1 MTTYIFKII
10 TLLGGLA
17 LFLFG
22 MDVMGKALERQ
33 AGGKLQTILAKMS
46 SNVFKG
52 FLLGLG
58 VTAVIQSSSA
68 TTVMV
73 VGFVNSG
80 IMTLKQAVGVIMGS
94 NIGTTVTAWILSL
107 SGLEGDS
114 FLIKLFKPSTLAPLI
129 GVIGVVMYMGKNE
142 KRKGIGTICLGF
154 MALMTGMDIM
164 GDSMEFLESEP
175 WFAQLMISFSNPII
189 GIIGIVMYMGKNEKR
204 RGIGTICLGFMALMT
219 GMDLMSSSMSFLKS
233 EAWFADLMISF
244 TNPVLGILFGAVLTA
259 VIQSSSAS
267 VGILQGLCV
276 TGAVT
281 YGAAIPIILG
291 QNIGTCITAI
301 MGAIGANRNAR
312 RTAMV
317 HLLFNVVG
325 AVMFAVVFYGLG
337 MVIEWSFLEE
347 SVQAW
352 DISLIHTAFN
362 IVATAVLMPMNGLLV
377 KLAYLIIPHEYTP
390 QKEELLD
397 ERLLATP
404 AVAVQRAHEI
414 AGEMASDAAKA
425 MEKAM
430 GLTKVFDAAILEE
443 VTALEDKTDRYED
456 ALNTYLVKLSAMN
469 LSVHDNRI
477 LNTLLYTVSD
487 IERMADHA
495 MAIAKAAQEMAEKK
509 IEFSSQARGELAVL
523 EQAVLDIVNRT
534 VAAYG
539 SFDLGS
545 AVKIEPQEQVVDAL
559 VREVKSRHVRRLRDG
574 KCTVEYGF
582 VLEDLLTAC
591 ERTADHCSNIAVE
604 MLQVSEGKLEAHEY
618 LNALKAG
625 ELHES
630 AAFSERFA
638 RYKAQYAFPEE

>member
-1 MTTYIFKII
+1 MTAYIFKII

-33 AGGKLQTILAKMS
+33 AGGKLQTVLSKMS
-46 SNVFKG
+46 GKIWKG
-52 FLLGLG
+52 FLLGAA

-94 NIGTTVTAWILSL
+94 NVGTTVTAWILSL

-114 FLIKLFKPSTLAPLI
+114 FLIKFFKPSTLAPLI
-129 GVIGVVMYMGKNE
+129 G
-142 KRKGIGTICLGF
+142 
-154 MALMTGMDIM
+154 
-164 GDSMEFLESEP
+164 
-175 WFAQLMISFSNPII
+175 
-189 GIIGIVMYMGKNEKR
+189 IIGIVLYMGKSEKR
-204 RGIGTICLGFMALMT
+204 RGIGTIMLGFMALMT

-233 EAWFADLMISF
+233 ETWFADLMISF
-244 TNPVLGILFGAVLTA
+244 TNPIVGILFGAVLTA
-259 VIQSSSAS
+259 IIQSSSAS

-291 QNIGTCITAI
+291 QNIGTCVTAM

-325 AVMFAVVFYGLG
+325 VLMFVVIFYGLG
-337 MVIEWSFLEE
+337 LFIDWKFLGD

-352 DISLIHTAFN
+352 DISVIHTGFN
-362 IVATAVLMPMNGLLV
+362 LIATAVLLPLNGLLV
-377 KLAYLIIPHEYTP
+377 KLAYAIVPEV
-390 QKEELLD
+390 KEPEKTELLD

-414 AGEMASDAAKA
+414 ACEMAADAAKA
-425 MEKAM
+425 VHLAM
-430 GLTKVFDAAILEE
+430 GLTKKFATGTMEKVIE
-443 VTALEDKTDRYED
+443 LEDKTDRYED
-456 ALNTYLVKLSAMN
+456 ALNTYLVKLSGMN
-469 LSVHDNRI
+469 LSVQDNRI
-477 LNTLLYTVSD
+477 LNTLLYTVAD

-495 MAIAKAAQEMAEKK
+495 TAIAKAALEMEEKK
-509 IEFSSQARGELAVL
+509 IAFSNQAKGELAVL
-523 EQAVLDIVNRT
+523 EQAVLDVIDRT
-534 VAAYG
+534 VSAYE
-539 SFDLGS
+539 SFDREQ
-545 AVKIEPQEQVVDAL
+545 AVRIEPQEQVVDSL

-574 KCTVEYGF
+574 LCSVEYGF
-582 VLEDLLTAC
+582 ILEDLLTAC
-591 ERTADHCSNIAVE
+591 ERTADHCSNVAVE
-604 MLQVSEGKLEAHEY
+604 ILQVSEGKLEAHEY

-630 AAFSERFA
+630 AAFAEQFA
-638 RYKAQYAFPEE
+638 RYKAKYAFPEEN

>member
-1 MTTYIFKII
+1 MTTYLFKII
-10 TLLGGLA
+10 SLLGGLA

-22 MDVMGKALERQ
+22 MDIMGKSLERQ

-114 FLIKLFKPSTLAPLI
+114 FLIKFSKPSTLAPLI
-129 GVIGVVMYMGKNE
+129 
-142 KRKGIGTICLGF
+142 
-154 MALMTGMDIM
+154 A
-164 GDSMEFLESEP
+164 
-175 WFAQLMISFSNPII
+175 
-189 GIIGIVMYMGKNEKR
+189 IIGIVLYMGRSEKK
-204 RGIGTICLGFMALMT
+204 RGIGTIMLGFMALMT
-219 GMDLMSSSMSFLKS
+219 GMDLMSSSMSFLKT

-244 TNPVLGILFGAVLTA
+244 TNPILGILFGAVLTA
-259 VIQSSSAS
+259 IIQSSSAS

-291 QNIGTCITAI
+291 QNIGTCVTAM
-301 MGAIGANRNAR
+301 MGSIGANRNAR

-325 AVMFAVVFYGLG
+325 AAMFAVVFYGLG
-337 MVIEWSFLEE
+337 MFIKWKFLND
-347 SVQAW
+347 SVKAW
-352 DISLIHTAFN
+352 DISVIHTGFN
-362 IVATAVLMPMNGLLV
+362 VVATAVLMPLNGLLV
-377 KLAYLIIPHEYTP
+377 KLAYLLVPEVAEP
-390 QKEELLD
+390 QKAELLD

-414 AGEMASDAAKA
+414 AGQMAADAAEA
-425 MEKAM
+425 MHLAM
-430 GLTKVFDAAILEE
+430 GLTRKFDAGIMKQVAELEN
-443 VTALEDKTDRYED
+443 KTDRYED
-456 ALNTYLVKLSAMN
+456 ALGTYLVKLSGMN
-469 LSVHDNRI
+469 LSIHDNRI
-477 LNTLLYTVSD
+477 LNTLLYSISD
-487 IERMADHA
+487 IERIGDHA
-495 MAIAKAAQEMAEKK
+495 LAVAKAAREINEKN
-509 IEFSSQARGELAVL
+509 IEFSKQAKGELAVL
-523 EQAVLDIVNRT
+523 EQAVLDIVDCT
-534 VAAYG
+534 VSAYG
-539 SFDLGS
+539 SFDRGES
-545 AVKIEPQEQVVDAL
+545 VKIEPQEQVVDAL
-559 VREVKSRHVRRLRDG
+559 VREIKSRHVRRLRDG
-574 KCTVEYGF
+574 LCTVEYGF

-591 ERTADHCSNIAVE
+591 ERTADHCSNVAVE
-604 MLQVSEGKLEAHEY
+604 MLQVAEGKLEAHEY

-630 AAFSERFA
+630 AAFAEQFA
-638 RYKAQYAFPEE
+638 QYKAQYAFPDEP

>member
-1 MTTYIFKII
+1 MTAYIFKII
-10 TLLGGLA
+10 TLLGGLS

-22 MDVMGKALERQ
+22 MDVMGKSLERQ

-46 SNVFKG
+46 SNVIKG
-52 FLLGLG
+52 FLLGMG

-129 GVIGVVMYMGKNE
+129 GIFGILLYMGKSE
-142 KRKGIGTICLGF
+142 KKKGIGTIMLGF
-154 MALMTGMDIM
+154 MALMTGMDVM
-164 GDSMEFLESEP
+164 SDSM
-175 WFAQLMISFSNPII
+175 A
-189 GIIGIVMYMGKNEKR
+189 
-204 RGIGTICLGFMALMT
+204 
-219 GMDLMSSSMSFLKS
+219 FLKN

-244 TNPVLGILFGAVLTA
+244 TNPVLGIIFGAVLTA

-267 VGILQGLCV
+267 IGILQGLCS

-317 HLLFNVVG
+317 HMLFNVVG
-325 AVMFAVVFYGLG
+325 AVMFAVIFYGLG
-337 MVIEWSFLEE
+337 MVIEWKFLGD
-347 SVQAW
+347 SVQPW
-352 DISLIHTAFN
+352 DISVIHTGFN
-362 IVATAVLMPMNGLLV
+362 LVATAVLMPMNGLLV
-377 KLAYLIIPHEYTP
+377 KLAYLLVPHQYTP

-414 AGEMASDAAKA
+414 AGEMAEDAAKA
-425 MEKAM
+425 IHLAM
-430 GLTKVFDAAILEE
+430 GLTKKFEESTMEE
-443 VTALEDKTDRYED
+443 VTLLEDKTDRYQD
-456 ALNTYLVKLSAMN
+456 ALGTYLVKLSGKN
-469 LSVHDNRI
+469 LSVGDNRV
-477 LNTLLYTVSD
+477 LNTVLYTVSD
-487 IERMADHA
+487 IERIADHA
-495 MAIAKAAQEMAEKK
+495 KTIAKAAREMEEKN
-509 IEFSSQARGELAVL
+509 IEFSSQAKGELAVL
-523 EQAVLDIVNRT
+523 GQAVMDIVDRT
-534 VAAYG
+534 VAAYKTFNLEG
-539 SFDLGS
+539 
-545 AVKIEPQEQVVDAL
+545 AIKVEPQEQVIDAL

-574 KCTVEYGF
+574 LCTVEYGF

-591 ERTADHCSNIAVE
+591 ERTADHCSNVAVE
-604 MLQVSEGKLEAHEY
+604 MLQVTEGKLEAHEY

-625 ELHES
+625 ELRES
-630 AAFSERFA
+630 AAFAEQFEKYKG
-638 RYKAQYAFPEE
+638 RYVFPDEA

>member
-10 TLLGGLA
+10 TLLGGLS

-33 AGGKLQTILAKMS
+33 AGGKLQTVLAKMS

-114 FLIKLFKPSTLAPLI
+114 FIIKLFKPSTLAPLI
-129 GVIGVVMYMGKNE
+129 GIIGIVLYMGRNE
-142 KRKGIGTICLGF
+142 KRKGIGTI
-154 MALMTGMDIM
+154 M
-164 GDSMEFLESEP
+164 
-175 WFAQLMISFSNPII
+175 
-189 GIIGIVMYMGKNEKR
+189 
-204 RGIGTICLGFMALMT
+204 LGFMALMT
-219 GMDLMSSSMSFLKS
+219 GMDLMSSSMSFLKTES
-233 EAWFADLMISF
+233 WFADLMISF
-244 TNPVLGILFGAVLTA
+244 TNPIVGILFGAVLTA

-267 VGILQGLCV
+267 VGILQGLCI

-325 AVMFAVVFYGLG
+325 VAIFVVVFYGLG
-337 MVIEWSFLEE
+337 LFIDWSFLDNAAA
-347 SVQAW
+347 AW
-352 DISLIHTAFN
+352 DIAVIHTCFN
-362 IVATAVLMPMNGLLV
+362 VAATCVLIPLNGLLV
-377 KLAYLIIPHEYTP
+377 KLAYLFIPKEQAP
-390 QKEELLD
+390 QKTELLD
-397 ERLLATP
+397 SRLLATP
-404 AVAVQRAHEI
+404 AVAVQRAQKI
-414 AGEMASDAAKA
+414 AGEMATDAAKA
-425 MEKAM
+425 MHLAM
-430 GLTKVFDAAILEE
+430 DLTKKFDASIMEQVVELEE
-443 VTALEDKTDRYED
+443 KTDRYED
-456 ALNTYLVKLSAMN
+456 ALNTYLVKLSGMN

-477 LNTLLYTVSD
+477 LNTLLYTISD
-487 IERMADHA
+487 IERMGDHA
-495 MAIAKAAQEMAEKK
+495 LAVAKAALEIEEKK
-509 IEFSSQARGELAVL
+509 IEFSAQAKGELAVL
-523 EQAVLDIVNRT
+523 YQAVLDIVNRT
-534 VAAYG
+534 VAAY
-539 SFDLGS
+539 SNFQLEQ
-545 AVKIEPQEQVVDAL
+545 AIKIEPQEQVVASL

-574 KCTVEYGF
+574 LCTVEYGF

-591 ERTADHCSNIAVE
+591 ERTADHCSNVAVE
-604 MLQVSEGKLEAHEY
+604 MLQVAEGKLEAHEY

-638 RYKAQYAFPEE
+638 RYKAQYAFPEEQ

>member
-1 MTTYIFKII
+1 MTAYIFKII
-10 TLLGGLA
+10 TLLGGLS

-114 FLIKLFKPSTLAPLI
+114 FIIKLFKPSTLAPLI
-129 GVIGVVMYMGKNE
+129 GVIGVVLYMGKNE
-142 KRKGIGTICLGF
+142 KRKGIGTIMLGF

-164 GDSMEFLESEP
+164 GDSMEFLEEEP
-175 WFAQLMISFSNPII
+175 WFAQLMISFSNPI
-189 GIIGIVMYMGKNEKR
+189 M
-204 RGIGTICLGFMALMT
+204 
-219 GMDLMSSSMSFLKS
+219 
-233 EAWFADLMISF
+233 
-244 TNPVLGILFGAVLTA
+244 GILFGAGLTA
-259 VIQSSSAS
+259 IIQSSSAS
-267 VGILQGLCV
+267 VGILQGLCGTGVV
-276 TGAVT
+276 TFGS
-281 YGAAIPIILG
+281 AIPIILG

-301 MGAIGANRNAR
+301 LGAVGANRNAR
-312 RTAMV
+312 RTALV

-325 AVMFAVVFYGLG
+325 VTIFVIVFYGLG
-337 MVIEWSFLEE
+337 LFIDWKFLNETA
-347 SVQAW
+347 SAW
-352 DISLIHTAFN
+352 NIAVIHTCFN
-362 IVATAVLMPMNGLLV
+362 VAATCVLMPLNGMLV
-377 KLAYLIIPHEYTP
+377 KLAYLFIPREQEP
-390 QKEELLD
+390 QKVELLD

-414 AGEMASDAAKA
+414 AGEMAADAAKA
-425 MEKAM
+425 MHLAM
-430 GLTKVFDAAILEE
+430 GLTKKFDPAVMEQVVE
-443 VTALEDKTDRYED
+443 LEDKTDRYED
-456 ALNTYLVKLSAMN
+456 ALGTYLVKLSGMN
-469 LSVHDNRI
+469 LSVSDNRI

-495 MAIAKAAQEMAEKK
+495 MAVARAALEMEEKK
-509 IEFSSQARGELAVL
+509 IAFSAQAKGELAVL
-523 EQAVLDIVNRT
+523 EQAVLDVVDRT

-539 SFDLGS
+539 SFDLEQ
-545 AVKIEPQEQVVDAL
+545 AIKIEPQEQVVDAL

-574 KCTVEYGF
+574 LCTVEYGF
-582 VLEDLLTAC
+582 VLDDLLTAC
-591 ERTADHCSNIAVE
+591 ERTADHCSNVAVE
-604 MLQVSEGKLEAHEY
+604 MLQVAEGKLEAHEY

-638 RYKAQYAFPEE
+638 RYKAQYAFPEEQ

>member
-1 MTTYIFKII
+1 MTTYIFNII

-22 MDVMGKALERQ
+22 MDVMGKSLERQ

-52 FLLGLG
+52 FLLGMG

-114 FLIKLFKPSTLAPLI
+114 FIVKLFKPSTLAPLI
-129 GVIGVVMYMGKNE
+129 GIIGVILYMGKNE
-142 KRKGIGTICLGF
+142 KRKGIGTIMLGF

-189 GIIGIVMYMGKNEKR
+189 GI
-204 RGIGTICLGFMALMT
+204 
-219 GMDLMSSSMSFLKS
+219 
-233 EAWFADLMISF
+233 
-244 TNPVLGILFGAVLTA
+244 LFGAGLTA
-259 VIQSSSAS
+259 IIQSSSAS
-267 VGILQGLCV
+267 IGILQGLCV

-325 AVMFAVVFYGLG
+325 VVIFVVVFYGLG
-337 MVIEWSFLEE
+337 LFIDWKFLGETAA
-347 SVQAW
+347 AW
-352 DISLIHTAFN
+352 DIAVIHTCFN
-362 IVATAVLMPMNGLLV
+362 VAATAVLMPMNGLLV
-377 KLAYLIIPHEYTP
+377 KLAYLFIPREQEP
-390 QKEELLD
+390 QKTELLD
-397 ERLLATP
+397 SRLLATP
-404 AVAVQRAHEI
+404 AVAVQRAHGI
-414 AGEMASDAAKA
+414 AGEMAADAAKA
-425 MEKAM
+425 MHLAM
-430 GLTKVFDAAILEE
+430 GLTKSFDAHSMEQVVE
-443 VTALEDKTDRYED
+443 LEDKTDRYQD
-456 ALNTYLVKLSAMN
+456 ALGTYLVKLSGMN
-469 LSVHDNRI
+469 LSVSDNRI

-495 MAIAKAAQEMAEKK
+495 MAVAKAALEIEEKK
-509 IEFSSQARGELAVL
+509 IAFSKQAKGELAVL
-523 EQAVLDIVNRT
+523 EQAVLDIVDRT

-539 SFDLGS
+539 SFDLEQ
-545 AVKIEPQEQVVDAL
+545 AIKIEPQEQVVDSL

-574 KCTVEYGF
+574 LCTVEYGF

-591 ERTADHCSNIAVE
+591 ERTADHCSNVAVE
-604 MLQVSEGKLEAHEY
+604 MLQVAEGKLEAHEY

-630 AAFSERFA
+630 AAFTERFA
-638 RYKAQYAFPEE
+638 RYKAQYAFPDDQ

>member
-1 MTTYIFKII
+1 MTAYIFKII

-114 FLIKLFKPSTLAPLI
+114 FIIKLFKPSTLAPLI
-129 GVIGVVMYMGKNE
+129 GIIGVILYMGKNE
-142 KRKGIGTICLGF
+142 KRKGIGTIMLGF

-175 WFAQLMISFSNPII
+175 WFAQLMISFSNPI
-189 GIIGIVMYMGKNEKR
+189 V
-204 RGIGTICLGFMALMT
+204 
-219 GMDLMSSSMSFLKS
+219 
-233 EAWFADLMISF
+233 
-244 TNPVLGILFGAVLTA
+244 GILFGAGLTA
-259 VIQSSSAS
+259 IIQSSSAS
-267 VGILQGLCV
+267 VGILQGLCG
-276 TGAVT
+276 TGVVT
-281 YGAAIPIILG
+281 YGSAIPIILG

-325 AVMFAVVFYGLG
+325 VLIFVVAFYGMG
-337 MVIEWSFLEE
+337 MFIDWKFLSETAA
-347 SVQAW
+347 AW
-352 DISLIHTAFN
+352 DIAVIHTCFN
-362 IVATAVLMPMNGLLV
+362 VAATIVLMPLNGMLV
-377 KLAYLIIPHEYTP
+377 KLAYLFIPKEQTP
-390 QKEELLD
+390 QKVELLD

-404 AVAVQRAHEI
+404 AVAVQRAQKI
-414 AGEMASDAAKA
+414 AGEMAADAAKA
-425 MEKAM
+425 MHLAM
-430 GLTKVFDAAILEE
+430 GLTKKFDAAVMEQVME
-443 VTALEDKTDRYED
+443 LEDKTDRYED
-456 ALNTYLVKLSAMN
+456 ALGTYLVKLSGMN
-469 LSVHDNRI
+469 LSVSDNRI

-495 MAIAKAAQEMAEKK
+495 MAIAKAALEMEEKK
-509 IEFSSQARGELAVL
+509 IEFSNQAKGELAVL
-523 EQAVLDIVNRT
+523 EQAVLDIVDRT
-534 VAAYG
+534 VAAY
-539 SFDLGS
+539 STFNLDK
-545 AVKIEPQEQVVDAL
+545 AIKIEPQEQVVDAL

-574 KCTVEYGF
+574 LCTVEYGF

-591 ERTADHCSNIAVE
+591 ERTADHCSNVAVE
-604 MLQVSEGKLEAHEY
+604 MLQVAEGKLEAHEY

-625 ELHES
+625 ELYES
-630 AAFSERFA
+630 AAFAEHFA
-638 RYKAQYAFPEE
+638 RYKAKYAFPEEV

>member
-1 MTTYIFKII
+1 MTAYIFKII

-114 FLIKLFKPSTLAPLI
+114 FLIKFFKPSTLAPLI
-129 GVIGVVMYMGKNE
+129 GIFGILLYMGKSE
-142 KRKGIGTICLGF
+142 KK
-154 MALMTGMDIM
+154 
-164 GDSMEFLESEP
+164 
-175 WFAQLMISFSNPII
+175 
-189 GIIGIVMYMGKNEKR
+189 
-204 RGIGTICLGFMALMT
+204 RGIGTIMLGFMALMT

-233 EAWFADLMISF
+233 EVWFADLMISF
-244 TNPVLGILFGAVLTA
+244 TNPIVGIIFGAVLTA

-267 VGILQGLCV
+267 VGILQGLCS
-276 TGAVT
+276 TGVVT

-325 AVMFAVVFYGLG
+325 AVMFAVVFYGVGLFVEWKFLG
-337 MVIEWSFLEE
+337 D

-352 DISLIHTAFN
+352 DISVIHTGFN
-362 IVATAVLMPMNGLLV
+362 LIATAVLMPLNGLLV
-377 KLAYLIIPHEYTP
+377 KLAYLLVPQVAEP
-390 QKEELLD
+390 QKTELLD

-414 AGEMASDAAKA
+414 AGEMAADAAKA
-425 MEKAM
+425 MHLAM
-430 GLTKVFDAAILEE
+430 GLTKQFDAAIMEQVVE
-443 VTALEDKTDRYED
+443 LEDKTDRYED
-456 ALNTYLVKLSAMN
+456 ALGTYLVKLSGMN
-469 LSVHDNRI
+469 LSVSDNRI

-495 MAIAKAAQEMAEKK
+495 MAIAKAALEMEEKK
-509 IEFSSQARGELAVL
+509 IAFSNQAKGELAVL
-523 EQAVLDIVNRT
+523 EQAVLDIVDRT

-539 SFDLGS
+539 SFNLDQ
-545 AVKIEPQEQVVDAL
+545 AIKIEPQEQVVDAL

-574 KCTVEYGF
+574 LCTVEYGF

-591 ERTADHCSNIAVE
+591 ERTADHCSNVAVE
-604 MLQVSEGKLEAHEY
+604 MLQVAEGKLEAHEY

-625 ELHES
+625 ELYES
-630 AAFSERFA
+630 AAFTERFA
-638 RYKAQYAFPEE
+638 RYKAQYAFPEEN

>member
-1 MTTYIFKII
+1 MTAYIFKII
-10 TLLGGLA
+10 TLLGGLS

-114 FLIKLFKPSTLAPLI
+114 FIIKLFKPSTLAPLI
-129 GVIGVVMYMGKNE
+129 GIIGVILYMGKNE
-142 KRKGIGTICLGF
+142 KRKGIGTIMLGF
-154 MALMTGMDIM
+154 MALMTGMGIM

-175 WFAQLMISFSNPII
+175 WFAQLMISFSNPI
-189 GIIGIVMYMGKNEKR
+189 V
-204 RGIGTICLGFMALMT
+204 
-219 GMDLMSSSMSFLKS
+219 
-233 EAWFADLMISF
+233 
-244 TNPVLGILFGAVLTA
+244 GILFGAGLTA
-259 VIQSSSAS
+259 IIQSSSAS
-267 VGILQGLCV
+267 VGILQGLCG
-276 TGAVT
+276 TGVVT
-281 YGAAIPIILG
+281 YGSAIPIILG

-325 AVMFAVVFYGLG
+325 VLIFVVAFYGMG
-337 MVIEWSFLEE
+337 MFIDWKFLSETAA
-347 SVQAW
+347 AW
-352 DISLIHTAFN
+352 DIAVIHTCFN
-362 IVATAVLMPMNGLLV
+362 VAATIVLMPLNGMLV
-377 KLAYLIIPHEYTP
+377 KLAYLFIPKEQTP
-390 QKEELLD
+390 QKVELLD

-404 AVAVQRAHEI
+404 AVAVQRAHAI
-414 AGEMASDAAKA
+414 AGEMAADAAKA
-425 MEKAM
+425 MHLAM
-430 GLTKVFDAAILEE
+430 GLTKQFDAGIMDQVVE
-443 VTALEDKTDRYED
+443 LEDKTDQYED
-456 ALNTYLVKLSAMN
+456 ALGTYLVKLSGMN
-469 LSVHDNRI
+469 LSVSDNRI

-495 MAIAKAAQEMAEKK
+495 MAVAKAAMEIEQKK
-509 IEFSSQARGELAVL
+509 IEFSKQAKGELAIL
-523 EQAVLDIVNRT
+523 EQAVLDIVDRT
-534 VAAYG
+534 ISAYG
-539 SFDLGS
+539 SFDL
-545 AVKIEPQEQVVDAL
+545 AQAIKIEPQEQVVDAL

-574 KCTVEYGF
+574 LCTVEYGF

-591 ERTADHCSNIAVE
+591 ERTADHCSNVAVE
-604 MLQVSEGKLEAHEY
+604 MLQVAEGKLEAHEY

-625 ELHES
+625 ELYES
-630 AAFSERFA
+630 AAFTERFA
-638 RYKAQYAFPEE
+638 RYKAQYAFPEEN

>member
-1 MTTYIFKII
+1 MTAYIFKII
-10 TLLGGLA
+10 TLLGGLS

-129 GVIGVVMYMGKNE
+129 GIIGVILYMGKNE
-142 KRKGIGTICLGF
+142 KHKGIGTIMLGF
-154 MALMTGMDIM
+154 MSLMTGMDIM

-175 WFAQLMISFSNPII
+175 WFAQLMISFSNPI
-189 GIIGIVMYMGKNEKR
+189 V
-204 RGIGTICLGFMALMT
+204 
-219 GMDLMSSSMSFLKS
+219 
-233 EAWFADLMISF
+233 
-244 TNPVLGILFGAVLTA
+244 GILFGAGLTA
-259 VIQSSSAS
+259 IIQSSSAS

-291 QNIGTCITAI
+291 QNIGTCITAM

-325 AVMFAVVFYGLG
+325 VAIFVVVFYGLG
-337 MVIEWSFLEE
+337 LFIDWRFLDNTAA
-347 SVQAW
+347 AW
-352 DISLIHTAFN
+352 DIAVIHTCFN
-362 IVATAVLMPMNGLLV
+362 VAATCVLMPLNGILV
-377 KLAYLIIPHEYTP
+377 KLAYLFIPAEHTP

-404 AVAVQRAHEI
+404 AVAVQRAQRI
-414 AGEMASDAAKA
+414 AAQMAEDAANA
-425 MEKAM
+425 MHLAM
-430 GLTKVFDAAILEE
+430 GLTKKFEAGIMEQV
-443 VTALEDKTDRYED
+443 VQLEDKTDRYED
-456 ALNTYLVKLSAMN
+456 ALNTYLVKLSGMN
-469 LSVHDNRI
+469 LSVSDNRI
-477 LNTLLYTVSD
+477 LNTLLYSISD

-495 MAIAKAAQEMAEKK
+495 MAVAKAALEMEEKK
-509 IEFSSQARGELAVL
+509 IEFSRQAKGELAVL
-523 EQAVLDIVNRT
+523 EQAVLDIIDRT

-539 SFDLGS
+539 SFDREQ
-545 AVKIEPQEQVVDAL
+545 AIKIEPQEQVVDAL

-574 KCTVEYGF
+574 LCTVEYGF

-591 ERTADHCSNIAVE
+591 ERTADHCSNVAVE
-604 MLQVSEGKLEAHEY
+604 MLQVAEGKLEAHEY

-638 RYKAQYAFPEE
+638 RYKAQYAFPEDIN

>member
-1 MTTYIFKII
+1 MTDYIFKII

-22 MDVMGKALERQ
+22 MDVMGKSLERQ
-33 AGGKLQTILAKMS
+33 AGGKLQTVLAKMS

-52 FLLGLG
+52 FLLGMG

-114 FLIKLFKPSTLAPLI
+114 FLVRVFKPSTLAPLVAI
-129 GVIGVVMYMGKNE
+129 VGIALFMFSKSE
-142 KRKGIGTICLGF
+142 KKKGIGTICLGF

-164 GDSMEFLESEP
+164 GDSMAFLKDEP
-175 WFAQLMISFSNPII
+175 WFAQLMISFSNPLL
-189 GIIGIVMYMGKNEKR
+189 GIV
-204 RGIGTICLGFMALMT
+204 
-219 GMDLMSSSMSFLKS
+219 
-233 EAWFADLMISF
+233 
-244 TNPVLGILFGAVLTA
+244 FGALLTA

-267 VGILQGLCV
+267 IGILQGLCV

-291 QNIGTCITAI
+291 QNIGTCITAM

-325 AVMFAVVFYGLG
+325 VALFVVVFYGLG
-337 MVIEWSFLEE
+337 LFIDWNFL
-347 SVQAW
+347 SSPAAAW
-352 DISLIHTAFN
+352 DIAVIHTFFN
-362 IVATAVLMPMNGLLV
+362 VAATCVLMPANGLLV
-377 KLAYLIIPHEYTP
+377 KLAYVFIPQKHTP
-390 QKEELLD
+390 QPTELLD

-404 AVAVQRAHEI
+404 AVAVQRAHEV
-414 AGEMASDAAKA
+414 ASEMAADAAEA
-425 MEKAM
+425 MRLAM
-430 GLTKVFDAAILEE
+430 GLRTKFSPAVMEDVI
-443 VTALEDKTDRYED
+443 ALEDKTDRYQD
-456 ALNTYLVKLSAMN
+456 ALGTYMVKLSDMR
-469 LSVHDNRI
+469 LSVKDNRI
-477 LNTLLYTVSD
+477 LNTLLYSISD
-487 IERMADHA
+487 IERIADHA
-495 MAIAKAAQEMAEKK
+495 LSVAKAALEIEEKK
-509 IEFSSQARGELAVL
+509 VEFSKQAKGELAVL
-523 EQAVLDIVNRT
+523 EQAVLDAVDRT
-534 VAAYG
+534 VEAYKNLNREQA
-539 SFDLGS
+539 S
-545 AVKIEPQEQVVDAL
+545 KIEPQEQVVDAL

-574 KCTVEYGF
+574 LCTVEYGF
-582 VLEDLLTAC
+582 VLEDLLTAF
-591 ERTADHCSNIAVE
+591 ERTADHCSNVAVE

-630 AAFSERFA
+630 AAFAEQFA
-638 RYKAQYAFPEE
+638 KYKARYAFPEEN

>member
-33 AGGKLQTILAKMS
+33 AGGRLQTILAKMS

-114 FLIKLFKPSTLAPLI
+114 FIIKLFKPSTLAPLI
-129 GVIGVVMYMGKNE
+129 GIIGVILYMGKNE
-142 KRKGIGTICLGF
+142 KRKGIGTIMLGF

-189 GIIGIVMYMGKNEKR
+189 GI
-204 RGIGTICLGFMALMT
+204 
-219 GMDLMSSSMSFLKS
+219 
-233 EAWFADLMISF
+233 
-244 TNPVLGILFGAVLTA
+244 LFGAVLTA
-259 VIQSSSAS
+259 IIQSSSAS
-267 VGILQGLCV
+267 VGILQGLCGTGVV
-276 TGAVT
+276 TFGS
-281 YGAAIPIILG
+281 AIPIILG

-325 AVMFAVVFYGLG
+325 VLIFVVAFYGLG
-337 MVIEWSFLEE
+337 LFIDWKFLD
-347 SVQAW
+347 STVAAW
-352 DISLIHTAFN
+352 DIAVIHTFFN
-362 IVATAVLMPMNGLLV
+362 VAATCVLMPMNGLLV
-377 KLAYLIIPHEYTP
+377 KLAYLFIPKEQAP
-390 QKEELLD
+390 QKTELLD

-404 AVAVQRAHEI
+404 AVAVQRAQEI
-414 AGEMASDAAKA
+414 AGEMAADAAEA
-425 MEKAM
+425 MHLAM
-430 GLTKVFDAAILEE
+430 GLTGKFDAGIMEQVVE
-443 VTALEDKTDRYED
+443 LEDKTDRYED
-456 ALNTYLVKLSAMN
+456 ALGTYLVKLSAMN
-469 LSVHDNRI
+469 LSIHDNRI

-495 MAIAKAAQEMAEKK
+495 VAIAKAALEMEEKK
-509 IEFSSQARGELAVL
+509 IVFSNQAKGELAVL
-523 EQAVLDIVNRT
+523 GQAVLDIVDRT

-539 SFDLGS
+539 SFDLEQ
-545 AVKIEPQEQVVDAL
+545 AIKIEPQEQVVDAL

-574 KCTVEYGF
+574 LCTVEYGF

-591 ERTADHCSNIAVE
+591 ERTADHCSNVAVE
-604 MLQVSEGKLEAHEY
+604 MLQVAEGKLEAHEY

-630 AAFSERFA
+630 AAFTERFA
-638 RYKAQYAFPEE
+638 RYKAQYAFPEEQ

>member
-1 MTTYIFKII
+1 MTAYIFKII
-10 TLLGGLA
+10 TLLGGLS

-114 FLIKLFKPSTLAPLI
+114 FIIKLFKPSTLAPLI
-129 GVIGVVMYMGKNE
+129 GIIGVILYMGKNE
-142 KRKGIGTICLGF
+142 KRKGIGTIMLGF

-175 WFAQLMISFSNPII
+175 WFAQLMISFSNPI
-189 GIIGIVMYMGKNEKR
+189 V
-204 RGIGTICLGFMALMT
+204 
-219 GMDLMSSSMSFLKS
+219 
-233 EAWFADLMISF
+233 
-244 TNPVLGILFGAVLTA
+244 GILFGAGLTA
-259 VIQSSSAS
+259 IIQSSSAS
-267 VGILQGLCV
+267 VGILQGLCG
-276 TGAVT
+276 TGVVT
-281 YGAAIPIILG
+281 YGSAIPIILG

-325 AVMFAVVFYGLG
+325 VLIFVVAFYGMG
-337 MVIEWSFLEE
+337 MFIDWKFLSETAA
-347 SVQAW
+347 AW
-352 DISLIHTAFN
+352 DIAVIHTCFN
-362 IVATAVLMPMNGLLV
+362 VAATIVLMPLNGMLV
-377 KLAYLIIPHEYTP
+377 KLAYLFIPKEETP
-390 QKEELLD
+390 QKVELLD

-404 AVAVQRAHEI
+404 AVAVQRAHAI
-414 AGEMASDAAKA
+414 AGEMAADAAKA
-425 MEKAM
+425 MHLAM
-430 GLTKVFDAAILEE
+430 GLTKQFDAGIMDQVVE
-443 VTALEDKTDRYED
+443 LEDKTDQYED
-456 ALNTYLVKLSAMN
+456 ALGTYLVKLSGMN
-469 LSVHDNRI
+469 LSVSDNRI

-495 MAIAKAAQEMAEKK
+495 MAVAKAALEIEQKK
-509 IEFSSQARGELAVL
+509 IEFSKQAKGELAIL
-523 EQAVLDIVNRT
+523 EQAVLDIVDRT
-534 VAAYG
+534 ISAYG
-539 SFDLGS
+539 SFDL
-545 AVKIEPQEQVVDAL
+545 AQAIKIEPQEQVVDAL

-574 KCTVEYGF
+574 LCTVEYGF

-591 ERTADHCSNIAVE
+591 ERTADHCSNVAVE
-604 MLQVSEGKLEAHEY
+604 MLQVAEGKLEAHEY

-625 ELHES
+625 ELYES
-630 AAFSERFA
+630 AAFTERFA
-638 RYKAQYAFPEE
+638 RYKAQYAFPEEN

>member
-22 MDVMGKALERQ
+22 MDTMGKALERQ
-33 AGGKLQTILAKMS
+33 AGGKLQTVLAKMS

-68 TTVMV
+68 TSVMV

-114 FLIKLFKPSTLAPLI
+114 FLIKFFKPSTLAPLI
-129 GVIGVVMYMGKNE
+129 GIIGVVLYMGKNE
-142 KRKGIGTICLGF
+142 KRRGIGTIMLGF

-164 GDSMEFLESEP
+164 GSSMKFLENEP

-189 GIIGIVMYMGKNEKR
+189 GI
-204 RGIGTICLGFMALMT
+204 
-219 GMDLMSSSMSFLKS
+219 
-233 EAWFADLMISF
+233 
-244 TNPVLGILFGAVLTA
+244 LFGAVLTA
-259 VIQSSSAS
+259 IIQSSSAS
-267 VGILQGLCV
+267 IGILQGLCV

-325 AVMFAVVFYGLG
+325 VLLFVIAFYGLG
-337 MVIEWSFLEE
+337 FFIDWKFLSETAA
-347 SVQAW
+347 AW
-352 DISLIHTAFN
+352 DIAVIHTCFN
-362 IVATAVLMPMNGLLV
+362 VAATIVLMPMNGLLV
-377 KLAYLIIPHEYTP
+377 KLAYLFIPKEKEP
-390 QKEELLD
+390 QKTELLD
-397 ERLLATP
+397 SRLLATP
-404 AVAVQRAHEI
+404 AVAVQRAHEV
-414 AGEMASDAAKA
+414 AAQMAADAAEA
-425 MEKAM
+425 MRLAI
-430 GLTKVFDAAILEE
+430 GLTKKYDPAVMDQ
-443 VTALEDKTDRYED
+443 VVALEDRTDRYED
-456 ALNTYLVKLSAMN
+456 ALGTYLVKLSAKN
-469 LSVHDNRI
+469 LSVEDNRI
-477 LNTLLYTVSD
+477 LNTLLYTTSD
-487 IERMADHA
+487 LERMGDHA
-495 MAIAKAAQEMAEKK
+495 MAVAKAALEIEEKK
-509 IEFSSQARGELAVL
+509 IEFSAQAKAELEVLERAVLDVVDRTVGAYASFDL
-523 EQAVLDIVNRT
+523 EQAI
-534 VAAYG
+534 
-539 SFDLGS
+539 
-545 AVKIEPQEQVVDAL
+545 KIEPQEQVVDTL

-574 KCTVEYGF
+574 LCSVEYGF

-591 ERTADHCSNIAVE
+591 ERTADHCSNVAVE

-618 LNALKAG
+618 LNALKSG

-630 AAFSERFA
+630 AAFNQRFA
-638 RYKAQYAFPEE
+638 RYKAQYTFPEEN

>member
-33 AGGKLQTILAKMS
+33 AGGRLQTILAKMS

-114 FLIKLFKPSTLAPLI
+114 FIIKLFKPSTLAPLI
-129 GVIGVVMYMGKNE
+129 GIIGVILYMGKNE
-142 KRKGIGTICLGF
+142 KRKGIGTIMLGF

-189 GIIGIVMYMGKNEKR
+189 GI
-204 RGIGTICLGFMALMT
+204 
-219 GMDLMSSSMSFLKS
+219 
-233 EAWFADLMISF
+233 
-244 TNPVLGILFGAVLTA
+244 LFGALLTA

-267 VGILQGLCV
+267 VGILQGLCGTGVV
-276 TGAVT
+276 TFGS
-281 YGAAIPIILG
+281 AIPIILG
-291 QNIGTCITAI
+291 QNIGTCVTAM
-301 MGAIGANRNAR
+301 MGSIGANRNAR
-312 RTAMV
+312 RTAAV
-317 HLLFNVVG
+317 HLLFNLVG
-325 AVMFAVVFYGLG
+325 VAIFVVVFYGLG
-337 MVIEWSFLEE
+337 LFIDWKFLNDTC
-347 SVQAW
+347 SAW
-352 DISLIHTAFN
+352 NIAVIHTVFN
-362 IVATAVLMPMNGLLV
+362 LAATAVLMPLNGLLV
-377 KLAYLIIPHEYTP
+377 KLAYLIIPREQTP
-390 QKEELLD
+390 QREELLD

-414 AGEMASDAAKA
+414 TCRMMEAAREAVEVAISMTKSYSDEG
-425 MEKAM
+425 MEKV
-430 GLTKVFDAAILEE
+430 LKLEN
-443 VTALEDKTDRYED
+443 VTDQYQD
-456 ALNTYLVKLSAMN
+456 ALGSYLVKLSGAEMN
-469 LSVHDNRI
+469 PRDNRI
-477 LNTLLYTVSD
+477 LNNLLYTISA
-487 IERMADHA
+487 IERIGDHA
-495 MAIAKAAQEMAEKK
+495 VNVAEAGKEMHEKKGDFSAAAKA
-509 IEFSSQARGELAVL
+509 ELEVL
-523 EQAVLDIVNRT
+523 EQAVMDMLAKT
-534 VAAYG
+534 EKAFEYT
-539 SFDLGS
+539 DL
-545 AVKIEPQEQVVDAL
+545 ARAMKIEPHEEVIDAL

-582 VLEDLLTAC
+582 VLDDLLTSY
-591 ERTADHCSNIAVE
+591 ERIADHCSNMAVE
-604 MLQVSEGKLEAHEY
+604 MLQSAEDKMEIHEY
-618 LNALKAG
+618 LNALRAG
-625 ELHES
+625 ELDES
-630 AAFSERFA
+630 VKYNQRIGVYTA
-638 RYKAQYAFPEE
+638 RYQFPGEG

>member
-1 MTTYIFKII
+1 MTAYFFKII
-10 TLLGGLA
+10 SLLGGLA

-114 FLIKLFKPSTLAPLI
+114 FIIKLFKPSTLAPLI
-129 GVIGVVMYMGKNE
+129 GIIGVILYMGKNE
-142 KRKGIGTICLGF
+142 KRKGIGTIMLGF

-164 GDSMEFLESEP
+164 GGSMEFLESEP
-175 WFAQLMISFSNPII
+175 WFAQLMISFSNPI
-189 GIIGIVMYMGKNEKR
+189 V
-204 RGIGTICLGFMALMT
+204 
-219 GMDLMSSSMSFLKS
+219 
-233 EAWFADLMISF
+233 
-244 TNPVLGILFGAVLTA
+244 GILFGAGLTA
-259 VIQSSSAS
+259 IIQSSSAS
-267 VGILQGLCV
+267 VGILQGLCS
-276 TGAVT
+276 TGVVT

-325 AVMFAVVFYGLG
+325 VTIFVVVFYGLG
-337 MVIEWSFLEE
+337 LFIDWKFLGNTAA
-347 SVQAW
+347 AW
-352 DISLIHTAFN
+352 DIAVIHTCFN
-362 IVATAVLMPMNGLLV
+362 VAATCVLMPLNGLLV
-377 KLAYLIIPHEYTP
+377 KLAYLFIPKEQAP
-390 QKEELLD
+390 QKTELLD

-414 AGEMASDAAKA
+414 AGEMAADAAKS
-425 MEKAM
+425 MHLAM
-430 GLTKVFDAAILEE
+430 GLTKKFDAAVMDQVVE
-443 VTALEDKTDRYED
+443 LEDKTDRYED
-456 ALNTYLVKLSAMN
+456 ALNTYLVKLSGMN

-477 LNTLLYTVSD
+477 LNTLLYTVAD

-495 MAIAKAAQEMAEKK
+495 MAIAKAALEMEEKK
-509 IEFSSQARGELAVL
+509 IEFSNQAKGELAVL
-523 EQAVLDIVNRT
+523 EQAVLDIVDRT

-539 SFDLGS
+539 SFDLDG
-545 AVKIEPQEQVVDAL
+545 AIKIEPQEQVVDAL

-574 KCTVEYGF
+574 LCTVEYGF

-591 ERTADHCSNIAVE
+591 ERTADHCSNVAVE
-604 MLQVSEGKLEAHEY
+604 MLQVAEGKLEAHEY

-638 RYKAQYAFPEE
+638 RYKAQYAFPEEH

>member
-1 MTTYIFKII
+1 MTTYVFNII
-10 TLLGGLA
+10 ALFGGLA

-22 MDVMGKALERQ
+22 MDVMGKSLERQ

-46 SNVFKG
+46 GTVWKG
-52 FLLGLG
+52 FLLGAA

-94 NIGTTVTAWILSL
+94 NVGTTITAWILSL

-114 FLIKLFKPSTLAPLI
+114 FLINLFKPSTLSPLI
-129 GVIGVVMYMGKNE
+129 GIIGIVLYMGKSE
-142 KRKGIGTICLGF
+142 KRKGIGTIMLGF
-154 MALMTGMDIM
+154 MALMTGMD
-164 GDSMEFLESEP
+164 P
-175 WFAQLMISFSNPII
+175 
-189 GIIGIVMYMGKNEKR
+189 
-204 RGIGTICLGFMALMT
+204 
-219 GMDLMSSSMSFLKS
+219 MSSSMAFLKTES
-233 EAWFADLMISF
+233 WFADLMISF
-244 TNPVLGILFGAVLTA
+244 SNPVIGILFGAVLTA

-291 QNIGTCITAI
+291 QNIGTCVTAI

-325 AVMFAVVFYGLG
+325 ATMFAVLFYGIGLF
-337 MVIEWSFLEE
+337 VEWNFLND

-352 DISLIHTAFN
+352 NISVIHTGFN
-362 IVATAVLMPMNGLLV
+362 LIATAVLLPLNGLLV
-377 KLAYLIIPHEYTP
+377 KLAYLFIPKEQDP
-390 QKEELLD
+390 QKIELLD

-414 AGEMASDAAKA
+414 AGQMAADAAQA
-425 MEKAM
+425 MHLAI
-430 GLTKVFDAAILEE
+430 GLTKSFDAEIMKQVAE
-443 VTALEDKTDRYED
+443 LEDNTDRYQD
-456 ALNTYLVKLSAMN
+456 ALGTYLVKLSAMN
-469 LSVHDNRI
+469 LYVSDNRI
-477 LNTLLYTVSD
+477 LNTLLYTTSD
-487 IERMADHA
+487 IERMGDHA
-495 MAIAKAAQEMAEKK
+495 LAVAKSALEIKDK
-509 IEFSSQARGELAVL
+509 NIEFSNQAKGELAVL
-523 EQAVLDIVNRT
+523 EQAVLDIIDHT
-534 VAAYG
+534 VAAYKN
-539 SFDLGS
+539 FDLAS
-545 AVKIEPQEQVVDAL
+545 AIKIEPQEQVVDSL

-574 KCTVEYGF
+574 LCTVEYGF

-591 ERTADHCSNIAVE
+591 ERTADHCSNVAVE

-618 LNALKAG
+618 LNALKSG

-630 AAFSERFA
+630 VAFNQQFA
-638 RYKAQYAFPEE
+638 KYKAQYAFPEEQ